1 MNNEEAIEYL
11 KNLIKNPTIS
21 QDPFYTT
28 KIVIDTVLN
37 YIEKLENMYNKEHNE
52 HIEMK
57 RQNGVLRNNE
67 RILREKIE
75 ELEKENEQLKVN
87 EEILMKT
94 KGCLDK
100 DGSTDCRVL
109 ESLSYGIR
117 AYEKTLRNSV
127 HKDKIRELKEK
138 IHNDLDNNGIT
149 RAYQIKIDEYFEE
162 LLKEEK

>member
-1 MNNEEAIEYL
+1 MNKEEVKEGISHL
-11 KNLIKNPTIS
+11 KWLLDSGILASEDEPHIK
-21 QDPFYTT
+21 
-28 KIVIDTVLN
+28 TVLN
-37 YIEKLENMYNKEHNE
+37 YIE
-52 HIEMK
+52 
-57 RQNGVLRNNE
+57 
-67 RILREKIE
+67 
-75 ELEKENEQLKVN
+75 ELEKGNEQLKVN

-162 LLKEEK
+162 LLESEN